1 MDRRT
6 LVVALLF
13 ALPQLAHAHH
23 GWGSYD
29 SDRPLRLVGTV
40 EKVSFENPHG
50 ILILKTPEKIWE
62 VVLAPPFRMIARGLQ
77 EHMIR
82 IGDTV
87 EVMGYPHRSREVEL
101 RAEWIKV
108 NGTITQLR

>member
-29 SDRPLRLVGTV
+29 LTDLCGWS
-40 EKVSFENPHG
+40 
-50 ILILKTPEKIWE
+50 
-62 VVLAPPFRMIARGLQ
+62 ARSK
-77 EHMIR
+77 R
-82 IGDTV
+82 
-87 EVMGYPHRSREVEL
+87 
-101 RAEWIKV
+101 
-108 NGTITQLR
+108 